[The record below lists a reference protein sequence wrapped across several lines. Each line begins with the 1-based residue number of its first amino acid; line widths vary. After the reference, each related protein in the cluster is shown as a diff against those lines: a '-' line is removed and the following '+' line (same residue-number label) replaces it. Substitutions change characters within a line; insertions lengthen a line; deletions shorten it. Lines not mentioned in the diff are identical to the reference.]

1 MDFSDITAVI
11 IAISSGLM
19 GLFAWSHSSLS
30 KRLDKLAIDLQ
41 DRKTDADIR
50 ILIQDKMQPFSL
62 ELKFLAQQ
70 IDHISRQYVDL
81 DKKLDLIQSS
91 LTVLTTNYKFT
102 SKKDTLVV

>member
-70 IDHISRQYVDL
+70 NHPKY
-81 DKKLDLIQSS
+81 KLLQRVYECRKLGMIP
-91 LTVLTTNYKFT
+91 
-102 SKKDTLVV
+102 LVQ